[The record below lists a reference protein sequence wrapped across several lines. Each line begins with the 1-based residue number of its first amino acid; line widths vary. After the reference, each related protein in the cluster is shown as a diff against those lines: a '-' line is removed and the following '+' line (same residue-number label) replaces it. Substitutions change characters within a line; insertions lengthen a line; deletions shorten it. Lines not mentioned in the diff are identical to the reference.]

1 MIDKAAWRDVLH
13 AQQRRYPE
21 MQPADVYKLV
31 YQVLN
36 GTGHAF
42 SDLDEAREML
52 LEELANLIAPAVAL
66 EEPVVETVSPRGAPV
81 TVVRVHLRPFHTLGL
96 DPEKLLTAVAE
107 TSLLLPARE
116 AEPIKVAWPA
126 LMPLLGEELGFR
138 PEDVEALG
146 REVELGRYPPLHHS
160 APYRQAYAPQYRVA
174 ARRALR
180 REFGEEF
187 VP

>member
-1 MIDKAAWRDVLH
+1 MIDKAAWRDVLRAH
-13 AQQRRYPE
+13 QHRYPE
-21 MQPADVYKLV
+21 MQAVDVYKLV
-31 YQVLN
+31 YQALN
-36 GTGHAF
+36 GTGHAL
-42 SDLDEAREML
+42 SDLEEAREML
-52 LEELANLIAPAVAL
+52 LEELANLAVPAVAA
-66 EEPVVETVSPRGAPV
+66 EEQVIEAISPRGAPV
-81 TVVRVHLRPFHTLGL
+81 TILRVHLRPFHALGL
-96 DPEKLLTAVAE
+96 DPEKLLTAVVE

-116 AEPIKVAWPA
+116 AEPIKDVWPA
-126 LMPLLGEELGFR
+126 LMAMLSEDLGFR

-160 APYRQAYAPQYRVA
+160 APYRHAYAPQYRVA

>member
-1 MIDKAAWRDVLH
+1 MIDKAAWRDVLRS
-13 AQQRRYPE
+13 QQRRHPE
-21 MQPADVYKLV
+21 MQVADVYKQV
-31 YQVLN
+31 YQALN

-42 SDLDEAREML
+42 SDVDEARETL
-52 LEELANLIAPAVAL
+52 LEELANLVAPSVAI
-66 EEPVVETVSPRGAPV
+66 EEPVIETVSPRGAPV
-81 TVVRVHLRPFHTLGL
+81 TILRVHLRPFHALGL
-96 DPEKLLTAVAE
+96 DPERLLTAVVE

-116 AEPIKVAWPA
+116 AEPIKVVWPA
-126 LMPLLGEELGFR
+126 LMPLLSEDLGFR

-160 APYRQAYAPQYRVA
+160 APYRHAYAPQYRVA